1 MIHQGERYINPL
13 TEHLDDYE
21 MSINAYREI
30 KNGMDSAERA
40 GIRKG
45 RAEGRKEGRAE
56 GRKEGRAQGRAEER
70 TEMARKMKS
79 EGFDVET
86 ISRIT
91 NLTTDDIQNL

>member
-45 RAEGRKEGRAE
+45 RAEGRKEGRA
-56 GRKEGRAQGRAEER
+56 QGRAEER

-91 NLTTDDIQNL
+91 NLTRDDIQNL